1 MKVSE
6 MSESGD
12 CLQDL
17 SSGEFEGDEEYKTT
31 YATLTPLRPLSPLSD
46 SEKNPN
52 RGGYGQNGLY
62 SISDTS
68 FSLKYNRDL
77 DAGLK
82 GYEFLEPLLPIAML
96 DGSGNMECCEVQPS
110 LSLYRQASLL
120 LPLPKDLD
128 SSMSSEGLYSSTTVG
143 GVSPFAN
150 GNQSGGTDSIQSSR
164 SSTPDIAPH
173 DSSAKRPLASVV
185 PSVASA
191 ASDAFELNVDMEDVD
206 TRDIAEKV
214 SNELKKYNISQVL
227 FAQTILGRS
236 QGTLS
241 DLLRNPK
248 PWAKLKSGR
257 ETFCRM
263 WKWLQVPEVERMAPF
278 KGAGI

>member
-46 SEKNPN
+46 SEKYPN
-52 RGGYGQNGLY
+52 RGGCGQNGLY
-62 SISDTS
+62 SLSDTS
-68 FSLKYNRDL
+68 FSFKYNRDL
-77 DAGLK
+77 DTGLK

-110 LSLYRQASLL
+110 FSLYRQASLL
-120 LPLPKDLD
+120 LPLTKDLD
-128 SSMSSEGLYSSTTVG
+128 SSISSEGLYSSTTVP
-143 GVSPFAN
+143 GVSPFVN

-173 DSSAKRPLASVV
+173 DSSAKRPLAPVV
-185 PSVASA
+185 PAVAP
-191 ASDAFELNVDMEDVD
+191 ASDGFELNVDMEDVD
-206 TRDIAEKV
+206 TREIAEKV